1 MVTANEQLVPNAK
14 LFPIVSSATIFYGSR
29 NLIIVFIIKKIN
41 QNMSVP
47 KVSIIIV
54 NYNGKEL
61 LQKCLDSLLNVRY
74 DNFEIILV
82 DNNSTDGTVEFI
94 TKNHPSII
102 LIKLD
107 SNKGFA
113 EPNNVAA
120 KISKGKYLLFLNNDT
135 VVTPNFISEMVKVM
149 ETDKKIAICQ
159 SLLLKPDGSVDSSG
173 DFIDHLGVVYNSK
186 TEIDEIREV
195 SSARGA
201 SMLVRSDIFEKLDG
215 FDQKFFVTFEDV
227 DLCWRSWILGYRVLI
242 IPTSIVYHEGGITIK
257 KIKSEIAFHGFKNQ
271 LAMKITNFEPILA
284 MRNMMLFFGI
294 YGIRELKIWLDY
306 TISGSTK
313 LSSTEYE
320 DNIAPKPSFKVIAKS
335 IFWILSNYGYLLKK
349 QRTIN
354 KNRVYSTTILKKMNI
369 IHNMKQ

>member
-1 MVTANEQLVPNAK
+1 M
-14 LFPIVSSATIFYGSR
+14 SA
-29 NLIIVFIIKKIN
+29 
-41 QNMSVP
+41 P

-61 LQKCLDSLLNVRY
+61 LQKCLDSLLKVNY

-94 TKNHPSII
+94 TKNYPSLII
-102 LIKLD
+102 IKLD

-149 ETDKKIAICQ
+149 ETDKKIAVCQ

-215 FDQKFFVTFEDV
+215 FDQKFFITFEDV

-335 IFWILSNYGYLLKK
+335 IFWVLSNYGYLLKK

-369 IHNMKQ
+369 IHNVKQ

>member
-1 MVTANEQLVPNAK
+1 M
-14 LFPIVSSATIFYGSR
+14 SA
-29 NLIIVFIIKKIN
+29 
-41 QNMSVP
+41 P

-61 LQKCLDSLLNVRY
+61 LQKCLDSLLKVNY

-82 DNNSTDGTVEFI
+82 DNNSTDGSVEFI
-94 TKNHPSII
+94 TKNYPSLII
-102 LIKLD
+102 IKLD

-369 IHNMKQ
+369 LHNVKQ

>member
-1 MVTANEQLVPNAK
+1 M
-14 LFPIVSSATIFYGSR
+14 SA
-29 NLIIVFIIKKIN
+29 
-41 QNMSVP
+41 P

-61 LQKCLDSLLNVRY
+61 LQKCLDSLLKVNY

-94 TKNHPSII
+94 TKNYPSLII
-102 LIKLD
+102 IKLD

-135 VVTPNFISEMVKVM
+135 VVTPNFIFEMVKVM

-369 IHNMKQ
+369 IHNVKQ

>member
-1 MVTANEQLVPNAK
+1 M
-14 LFPIVSSATIFYGSR
+14 SA
-29 NLIIVFIIKKIN
+29 
-41 QNMSVP
+41 P

-61 LQKCLDSLLNVRY
+61 LQKCLDSLLKVNY

-94 TKNHPSII
+94 TKNYPSLII
-102 LIKLD
+102 IKLD

-149 ETDKKIAICQ
+149 ETDKKIAVCQ

-186 TEIDEIREV
+186 TKIDEIREV
-195 SSARGA
+195 SSAKGA

-215 FDQKFFVTFEDV
+215 FDQKFFITFEDV

-284 MRNMMLFFGI
+284 VRNMMFFFGI

-349 QRTIN
+349 QRAIN
-354 KNRVYSTTILKKMNI
+354 KNRVYSTTILKKMNV
-369 IHNMKQ
+369 IHNVKQ

>member
-1 MVTANEQLVPNAK
+1 M
-14 LFPIVSSATIFYGSR
+14 SA
-29 NLIIVFIIKKIN
+29 
-41 QNMSVP
+41 P

-61 LQKCLDSLLNVRY
+61 LQKCLDSLLKVNY

-94 TKNHPSII
+94 TKNHPSLII
-102 LIKLD
+102 IKLD

-135 VVTPNFISEMVKVM
+135 VVTPNFIFEMVKVM

-186 TEIDEIREV
+186 TKIDEIREV
-195 SSARGA
+195 SSAKGA

-369 IHNMKQ
+369 IHNVKQ

>member
-1 MVTANEQLVPNAK
+1 M
-14 LFPIVSSATIFYGSR
+14 SA
-29 NLIIVFIIKKIN
+29 
-41 QNMSVP
+41 P

-61 LQKCLDSLLNVRY
+61 LQKCLDSLLKVNY

-82 DNNSTDGTVEFI
+82 DNNSTDGTVEFV
-94 TKNHPSII
+94 TKNYPSLII
-102 LIKLD
+102 IKLD

-113 EPNNVAA
+113 EPNNIAA
-120 KISKGKYLLFLNNDT
+120 KISNGKYLLFLNNDT

-149 ETDKKIAICQ
+149 ETDKKIAVCQ

-186 TEIDEIREV
+186 TKIDEIREV

-215 FDQKFFVTFEDV
+215 FDQKFFITFEDV

-354 KNRVYSTTILKKMNI
+354 KNRVYSTTILKKMNV
-369 IHNMKQ
+369 IHNVKQ

>member
-1 MVTANEQLVPNAK
+1 M
-14 LFPIVSSATIFYGSR
+14 SA
-29 NLIIVFIIKKIN
+29 
-41 QNMSVP
+41 P

-61 LQKCLDSLLNVRY
+61 LQKCLDSLLKVNY

-94 TKNHPSII
+94 TKNYPSLII
-102 LIKLD
+102 IKLD

-186 TEIDEIREV
+186 TKIDEIREV

-284 MRNMMLFFGI
+284 IRNMMLFFGI

-369 IHNMKQ
+369 IHNVKQ

>member
-1 MVTANEQLVPNAK
+1 M
-14 LFPIVSSATIFYGSR
+14 SS
-29 NLIIVFIIKKIN
+29 
-41 QNMSVP
+41 P

-61 LQKCLDSLLNVRY
+61 LQKCLDSLLKVNY

-94 TKNHPSII
+94 TKNYPSLII
-102 LIKLD
+102 IKLD

-186 TEIDEIREV
+186 TKIDEIREV

-215 FDQKFFVTFEDV
+215 FDQKFFITFEDV

-369 IHNMKQ
+369 IHNVKQ

>member
-1 MVTANEQLVPNAK
+1 MPA
-14 LFPIVSSATIFYGSR
+14 
-29 NLIIVFIIKKIN
+29 
-41 QNMSVP
+41 P

-61 LQKCLDSLLNVRY
+61 LQKCLDSLLKVNY

-94 TKNHPSII
+94 TKNYPSLII
-102 LIKLD
+102 IKLD

-149 ETDKKIAICQ
+149 ETDKKIAVCQ

-186 TEIDEIREV
+186 TKIDEIREV

-215 FDQKFFVTFEDV
+215 FDQKFFITFEDV

-335 IFWILSNYGYLLKK
+335 IFWVLSNYGYLLKK

-369 IHNMKQ
+369 IHNVKQ

>member
-1 MVTANEQLVPNAK
+1 M
-14 LFPIVSSATIFYGSR
+14 SA
-29 NLIIVFIIKKIN
+29 
-41 QNMSVP
+41 P

-61 LQKCLDSLLNVRY
+61 LQKCLDSLLKVNY

-94 TKNHPSII
+94 TKNYPSLII
-102 LIKLD
+102 IKLD

-149 ETDKKIAICQ
+149 ETDKKIAVCQ

-186 TEIDEIREV
+186 TKIDEIREV

-215 FDQKFFVTFEDV
+215 FDQKFFITFEDV

>member
-1 MVTANEQLVPNAK
+1 M
-14 LFPIVSSATIFYGSR
+14 SS
-29 NLIIVFIIKKIN
+29 
-41 QNMSVP
+41 P

-61 LQKCLDSLLNVRY
+61 LQKCLDSLLKVNY

-94 TKNHPSII
+94 TKNYPSLII
-102 LIKLD
+102 IKLD

-149 ETDKKIAICQ
+149 ETDKKIAVCQ

-186 TEIDEIREV
+186 TKIDEIREV

-215 FDQKFFVTFEDV
+215 FDQKFFITFEDV

-335 IFWILSNYGYLLKK
+335 IFWVLSNYGYLLKK

-354 KNRVYSTTILKKMNI
+354 KNRVYSTTILQKMNI
-369 IHNMKQ
+369 IHNVKQ

>member
-1 MVTANEQLVPNAK
+1 M
-14 LFPIVSSATIFYGSR
+14 SA
-29 NLIIVFIIKKIN
+29 
-41 QNMSVP
+41 P

-61 LQKCLDSLLNVRY
+61 LKKCLDSLLKVNY

-94 TKNHPSII
+94 TKNYPSLII
-102 LIKLD
+102 IKLD

-149 ETDKKIAICQ
+149 ETDKKIAVCQ

-186 TEIDEIREV
+186 TKIDEIREV

-215 FDQKFFVTFEDV
+215 FDQKFFITFEDV

-284 MRNMMLFFGI
+284 IRNMMLFFGI

-369 IHNMKQ
+369 IHNVKQ

>member
-1 MVTANEQLVPNAK
+1 M
-14 LFPIVSSATIFYGSR
+14 SA
-29 NLIIVFIIKKIN
+29 
-41 QNMSVP
+41 P

-61 LQKCLDSLLNVRY
+61 LQKCLDSLLKVNY

-94 TKNHPSII
+94 TKNYPSLII
-102 LIKLD
+102 IKLD

-186 TEIDEIREV
+186 TKIDEIREV
-195 SSARGA
+195 SSAKGA

-369 IHNMKQ
+369 IHNVKQ

>member
-1 MVTANEQLVPNAK
+1 M
-14 LFPIVSSATIFYGSR
+14 SA
-29 NLIIVFIIKKIN
+29 
-41 QNMSVP
+41 P

-61 LQKCLDSLLNVRY
+61 LQKCLDSLLKVNY

-94 TKNHPSII
+94 TKNYPSLII
-102 LIKLD
+102 IKLD

-186 TEIDEIREV
+186 TKIDEIREV

-215 FDQKFFVTFEDV
+215 FDQKFFITFEDV

-284 MRNMMLFFGI
+284 IRNMMLFFGI

-369 IHNMKQ
+369 IHNVKQ

>member
-1 MVTANEQLVPNAK
+1 M
-14 LFPIVSSATIFYGSR
+14 SA
-29 NLIIVFIIKKIN
+29 
-41 QNMSVP
+41 P

-61 LQKCLDSLLNVRY
+61 LQKCLDSLLKINY

-82 DNNSTDGTVEFI
+82 DNNSTDGTVEFV
-94 TKNHPSII
+94 TKNYPSLII
-102 LIKLD
+102 IKLD

-113 EPNNVAA
+113 EPNNIAA
-120 KISKGKYLLFLNNDT
+120 KISNGKYLLFLNNDT

-149 ETDKKIAICQ
+149 ETDKKTAVCQ
-159 SLLLKPDGSVDSSG
+159 SLLLKPDGSIDSSG
-173 DFIDHLGVVYNSK
+173 DFIDDLGVVYNSK
-186 TEIDEIREV
+186 TKIDEIREV

-242 IPTSIVYHEGGITIK
+242 IPTSIVYHAGGITIK

-320 DNIAPKPSFKVIAKS
+320 DNIAPKPSFRVIAKS

-349 QRTIN
+349 QRAIN

-369 IHNMKQ
+369 IHNVKQ

>member
-1 MVTANEQLVPNAK
+1 M
-14 LFPIVSSATIFYGSR
+14 SA
-29 NLIIVFIIKKIN
+29 
-41 QNMSVP
+41 P

-61 LQKCLDSLLNVRY
+61 LQKCLDSLLKVNY

-82 DNNSTDGTVEFI
+82 DNNSTDGSVEFI
-94 TKNHPSII
+94 TKNYPSLII
-102 LIKLD
+102 IKLD

-186 TEIDEIREV
+186 TKIDEIREV

-201 SMLVRSDIFEKLDG
+201 SMLVRSDIFDKLDG

-284 MRNMMLFFGI
+284 MRNMILFFGI

-320 DNIAPKPSFKVIAKS
+320 DNIASKPSFKVITKS

-369 IHNMKQ
+369 IHNVKQ

>member
-1 MVTANEQLVPNAK
+1 M
-14 LFPIVSSATIFYGSR
+14 
-29 NLIIVFIIKKIN
+29 KKIN
-41 QNMSVP
+41 EDMSAP

-61 LQKCLDSLLNVRY
+61 LQKCLDSLLKVNY

-94 TKNHPSII
+94 TKNYPSLII
-102 LIKLD
+102 IKLD

-149 ETDKKIAICQ
+149 ETDKKIAVCQ

-186 TEIDEIREV
+186 TKIDEIREV

-215 FDQKFFVTFEDV
+215 FDQKFFITFEDV

-369 IHNMKQ
+369 IHNVKQ

>member
-1 MVTANEQLVPNAK
+1 M
-14 LFPIVSSATIFYGSR
+14 SS
-29 NLIIVFIIKKIN
+29 
-41 QNMSVP
+41 P

-61 LQKCLDSLLNVRY
+61 LQKCLDSLLKVNY

-94 TKNHPSII
+94 TKNYPSLII
-102 LIKLD
+102 IKLD

-135 VVTPNFISEMVKVM
+135 VVTPNFIFEMVKVM

-284 MRNMMLFFGI
+284 IRNMMLFFGI

-369 IHNMKQ
+369 IHNVKQ

>member
-1 MVTANEQLVPNAK
+1 M
-14 LFPIVSSATIFYGSR
+14 
-29 NLIIVFIIKKIN
+29 KKIN
-41 QNMSVP
+41 EDMSAP

-61 LQKCLDSLLNVRY
+61 LQKCLDSLLKVNY
-74 DNFEIILV
+74 NNFEIILV
-82 DNNSTDGTVEFI
+82 DNNSTDGSVEFI
-94 TKNHPSII
+94 TKNYPSLII
-102 LIKLD
+102 IKLD

-149 ETDKKIAICQ
+149 ETDKKIAVCQ

-284 MRNMMLFFGI
+284 IRNMMLFFGI